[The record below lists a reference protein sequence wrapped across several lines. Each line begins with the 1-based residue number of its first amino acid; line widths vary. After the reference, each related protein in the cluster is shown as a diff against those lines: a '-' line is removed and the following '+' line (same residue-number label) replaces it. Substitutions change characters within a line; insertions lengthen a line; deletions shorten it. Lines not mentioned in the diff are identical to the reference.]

1 MRILLTND
9 DGIEAAG
16 INVLAEFLN
25 KAGHEVHVVAPVK
38 EQSATSHSITLHEPL
53 RIFEK
58 GKDRFAVTGSP
69 ADCIILAMKVI
80 MKSPVDLVISG
91 INGGQNMGED
101 ILYSGT
107 VAAALEAMFMGIPAI
122 ALSLASYTNQK
133 FETAAFYMN
142 KMIEE
147 GIHKL
152 ISENEVFNINVPNVE
167 IEKIKGVRIAP
178 TGHRRYYDFVKEQ
191 TDPRGRKIY
200 WIGGDLPVWSKN
212 GDSDFKVVSQ
222 NYISITPIYPDFTKT
237 TSFEKIQTWVKTHSF
252 GV

>member
-16 INVLAEFLN
+16 INVLADFLKN
-25 KAGHEVHVVAPVK
+25 NGHKIHIVAPAT

-53 RIFEK
+53 RIIEK
-58 GKDRFAVTGSP
+58 GENRFAVNGSP
-69 ADCIILAMKVI
+69 ADCVIMAMKVI
-80 MKSPVDLVISG
+80 MKSKVDLVISG

-133 FETAAFYMN
+133 FSTAAYFMN
-142 KMIEE
+142 KMLENNL
-147 GIHKL
+147 HKL
-152 ISENEVFNINVPNVE
+152 IAENEVFNINIPNVE
-167 IEKIKGVRIAP
+167 IAEVKGIKIAP

-191 TDPRGRKIY
+191 SDPRGRKIY
-200 WIGGDLPVWSKN
+200 WIGGDLPVWSKE
-212 GDSDFKVVSQ
+212 GESDFKAVSQ
-222 NYISITPIYPDFTKT
+222 NYISITPIYPDFTKKAA
-237 TSFEKIQTWVKTHSF
+237 FGKIEKWTQNISF
-252 GV
+252 GN

>member
-9 DGIEAAG
+9 DGIEAEG
-16 INVLAEFLN
+16 INTLSEFL
-25 KAGHEVHVVAPVK
+25 KKDGHEVHIVAPIK
-38 EQSATSHSITLHEPL
+38 EQNATSHSITLHEPL

-58 GKDRFAVTGSP
+58 GKNRFAVTGSP

-122 ALSLASYTNQK
+122 SVSLASYINQK

-142 KMIEE
+142 KMIEN
-147 GIHKL
+147 GIHRL

-167 IEKIKGVRIAP
+167 INEIKGIKIVR

-191 TDPRGRKIY
+191 TDPRGSIIY
-200 WIGGDLPVWSKN
+200 RIGGYLPVWS
-212 GDSDFKVVSQ
+212 
-222 NYISITPIYPDFTKT
+222 
-237 TSFEKIQTWVKTHSF
+237 
-252 GV
+252 